1 MDSSSEWPLV
11 CCFFSPNLCMH
22 RSSPHPVYFV
32 LFKMVTQTLFGRR
45 KYYEILQYAIFSS
58 LQIGMLFKDAG
69 II

>member
-1 MDSSSEWPLV
+1 
-11 CCFFSPNLCMH
+11 
-22 RSSPHPVYFV
+22 
-32 LFKMVTQTLFGRR
+32 MVTQTLFGRR